1 MPSPP
6 PEDDFT
12 HHIAITLSRALNLIN
27 PNDLLARRV
36 QDIAKTNSLEGFI
49 SAAKTFGKFKDS
61 FLAELHSE
69 IITHAKQDANGLA
82 PQPMQGIVVHDSEVL
97 EPDPVRPGGLM
108 RKDAVHTFRQPA
120 KPIPPP
126 TPRASV
132 LGLDRLA
139 QEKRAAAVV
148 NGEGSRKKPRLDDG
162 TNPVFKVPNLPAS
175 RTANIRQRGEETPS
189 HPGGLS
195 ETARSRLEEYRRK
208 REREG
213 ITAQNERREDGPRG
227 LGDFQRRLNRDRPNG
242 HRRPYDRDRDRDRR
256 GWDATPRSERG
267 RAEDAPSVRVP
278 NIGWD
283 ATPRRPSSPSATPT
297 RNRRWDAPTPRRG
310 SPRDE
315 EGSLVGMGLD
325 AHEWEEEQIRLDRD
339 WYMGAEE
346 GGGAGDEE
354 FNPLAQYEDLGAIRE
369 AEAAKKQVK
378 RISARQAQ
386 YNADNDL
393 WEANRMLTSGVATRR
408 TIDLDFEDDSESTV
422 HVIVHDLKP
431 PFLDGRTVFTRQL
444 EPINPVRDPT
454 SDMAVFSRKGSA
466 LVKEKREQAERA
478 KAAAKLA
485 ALGGTSLGNIMG
497 VQDEEAQAEAEAD
510 AKAKDG
516 EKEDYKGESK
526 FATHLKANA
535 GVSAFARSRTLKEQ
549 REYLPAFAC
558 REELMKVIRDNQVIV
573 VVGETGSGKTTQL
586 AQFLYEDGYC
596 KYGIV
601 GCTQPRRVAAMSVAK
616 RVSEEMEC
624 KLGGTVGYA
633 IRFEDCT
640 SPETKI
646 KYMTDGV
653 LLRESLNEGDLD
665 RYSVIILDEAHER
678 SLSTD
683 VLMGLLRKIL
693 SRRRDLKLI
702 VTSATMN
709 AEKFS
714 NFYGSAPNFTIPGR
728 TFPVEMF
735 HAKSPCEDYVDSAVK
750 QVLQIHLSLP
760 PGDILVFMTGQ
771 EDIEITCQVVQE
783 RLSQLDEPAPLAIL
797 PIYSQMPAD
806 LQAKIFEPTAD
817 GRRKVIVAT
826 NIAETSLTVDG
837 ILYVVD
843 AGYSKLKVYNPKVGM
858 DALQITPISQAN
870 ANQRTGR
877 AGRTGSGFCYRLYTE
892 MAYRNEMFP
901 NTIPEIQRTNLAN
914 TVLLLKSLGV
924 KNLLEFDFMDPPP
937 QARHGHLWLWVL
949 GALDNV
955 GDLTP
960 IGRKM
965 SEFPMEPSMAKM
977 LIVSVEYKCSA
988 EMLTIVSMLSVP
1000 SVFYRPKERME
1011 EADAAREKFNVPES
1025 DHLTLLNVFAQWKSH
1040 GFRDDW
1046 ALRHFLHPKLL
1057 RKARE
1062 VRAQLEDI
1070 MKFQKMDLI
1079 SAGTD
1084 FDVIRKA
1091 ITAGY
1096 FHQAARVKGIG
1107 EFVNI
1112 RTGLP
1117 THLHPTSA
1125 LYGLGYTPTYVIYH
1139 ELILTSKEYM
1149 TQVTSVDPYWLAELG
1164 SVFYSVKEKNF
1175 DERGNRRTADKEF
1188 SKKAELETE
1197 MAKQREETA
1206 KKQEEEALAVK
1217 IASGSSSKIIVPG
1230 TPRHTGVGAGARVT
1244 QTPRR
1249 KIGI

>member
-1 MPSPP
+1 MASPA
-6 PEDDFT
+6 DDFT
-12 HHIAITLSRALNLIN
+12 HQLAIKLSRALNIVN

-36 QDIAKTNSLEGFI
+36 QDIAKTNTLEGFI
-49 SAAKTFGKFKDS
+49 SAAKSFGKFKDS

-69 IITHAKQDANGLA
+69 ITTHARQEETGHV
-82 PQPMQGIVVHDSEVL
+82 PQPVQGIVVHDSEVL
-97 EPDPVRPGGLM
+97 EPDPVRQGGLM
-108 RKDAVHTFRQPA
+108 RKEARHAFRQPA
-120 KPIPPP
+120 KPVEPP

-132 LGLDRLA
+132 LGLDKLA
-139 QEKRAAAVV
+139 QEKRAAAAAKD
-148 NGEGSRKKPRLDDG
+148 EGSRKKPRLGDEE
-162 TNPVFKVPNLPAS
+162 PVFKVPSLPAS

-195 ETARSRLEEYRRK
+195 ETARNRLDEYRRK

-213 ITAQNERREDGPRG
+213 ITAQNERRDNGPRG
-227 LGDFQRRLNRDRPNG
+227 LGDFQRRLNRDRPYDN
-242 HRRPYDRDRDRDRR
+242 RRNYDRDRDRNRDRR

-267 RAEDAPSVRVP
+267 GRGEDAPSVRVP
-278 NIGWD
+278 NVGWD
-283 ATPRRPSSPSATPT
+283 ATPRRPSSPSRTPA
-297 RNRRWDAPTPRRG
+297 RNRRWDAPTPRRA
-310 SPRDE
+310 SPVDDDD
-315 EGSLVGMGLD
+315 GTGMAGMGLD

-346 GGGAGDEE
+346 GGIAGGEE
-354 FNPLAQYEDLGAIRE
+354 FNPLAQYEDLNAIRQ

-378 RISARQAQ
+378 KISAKQAQ

-408 TIDLDFEDDSESTV
+408 TIDLDFEDESESSV

-454 SDMAVFSRKGSA
+454 SDMAIFSRKGSA

-485 ALGGTSLGNIMG
+485 ALGGTALGNIMG
-497 VQDEEAQAEAEAD
+497 VQDEEAKAEAEAE
-510 AKAKDG
+510 AKAKEG

-526 FATHLKANA
+526 FATHLKASS
-535 GVSAFARSRTLKEQ
+535 GVSVFARTRTLKEQ

-558 REELMKVIRDNQVIV
+558 REELMKVIRENQ
-573 VVGETGSGKTTQL
+573 VGETGSGKTTQL

-596 KYGIV
+596 TYGIV

-624 KLGGTVGYA
+624 KLGSLVGYA

-640 SPETKI
+640 TPETKI

-714 NFYGSAPNFTIPGR
+714 SFYGNAPTYTIPGR
-728 TFPVEMF
+728 TFPVEIF
-735 HAKSPCEDYVDSAVK
+735 HSKSPCEDYVDSAVK

-771 EDIEITCQVVQE
+771 EDIEVTCQVVQE
-783 RLSQLDEPAPLAIL
+783 RLSQLDEPAPLAVL

-806 LQAKIFEPTAD
+806 LQAKIFEPTPD

-826 NIAETSLTVDG
+826 NIAETSLTG
-837 ILYVVD
+837 
-843 AGYSKLKVYNPKVGM
+843 A
-858 DALQITPISQAN
+858 
-870 ANQRTGR
+870 
-877 AGRTGSGFCYRLYTE
+877 FCYRLYTE
-892 MAYRNEMFP
+892 MAYRNEMFS
-901 NTIPEIQRTNLAN
+901 NNIPEIQRTNLAN

-937 QARHGHLWLWVL
+937 QANMLNSMYQLWVL

-977 LIVSVEYKCSA
+977 LIVSVDYKCSA

-1025 DHLTLLNVFAQWKSH
+1025 DHLTLLNVFSQWKSH

-1046 ALRHFLHPKLL
+1046 CIRHFLHPKLL

-1070 MKFQKMDLI
+1070 MKFQKMEMI

-1091 ITAGY
+1091 ICAGY

-1149 TQVTSVDPYWLAELG
+1149 TQVTAVDAYWLAELG

-1175 DERGNRRTADKEF
+1175 DDRGNRRVADREF
-1188 SKKAELETE
+1188 SKRAELETE

-1206 KKQEEEALAVK
+1206 KRMQEEALTTK
-1217 IASGSSSKIIVPG
+1217 IAGGSSKIIVPG
-1230 TPRHTGVGAGARVT
+1230 TPRHTGIGAGARVT

-1249 KIGI
+1249 RVGI